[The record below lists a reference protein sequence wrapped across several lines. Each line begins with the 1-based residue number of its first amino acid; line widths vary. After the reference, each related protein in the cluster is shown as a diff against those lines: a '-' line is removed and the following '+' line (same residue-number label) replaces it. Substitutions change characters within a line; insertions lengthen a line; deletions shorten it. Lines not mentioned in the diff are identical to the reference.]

1 MIWPGILVLG
11 SPILIGFVMGPAALA
26 GLLAGSLVSGVQMA
40 ISSSNTG
47 GAWDNAKKYIE
58 GGAHGGKGSEPHKAA
73 VVGDTVGD
81 PLKDTS
87 GPALNI
93 LMKLQAVESL
103 VLAPFFISDNIC
115 SLATGKNYDQ
125 AWCAAVPHAQ

>member
-1 MIWPGILVLG
+1 
-11 SPILIGFVMGPAALA
+11 
-26 GLLAGSLVSGVQMA
+26 
-40 ISSSNTG
+40 
-47 GAWDNAKKYIE
+47 
-58 GGAHGGKGSEPHKAA
+58 

-103 VLAPFFISDNIC
+103 VLAPFFINLNLCALTTKDAN
-115 SLATGKNYDQ
+115 GVPNPD
-125 AWCAAVPHAQ
+125 AWCAPTHTI